1 MTPRPNLGIAH
12 VASHQNQK
20 EITINDAVDALD
32 NAENAVLGITLS
44 DADYTLSATEAN
56 RNGLLIFTGTLT
68 AARTVTLPGNA
79 RRIAVRN
86 ATSGGFALNFQYS
99 GGTPVSV
106 ANAKNALL
114 HGDGTNLY
122 KLSEI

>member
-1 MTPRPNLGIAH
+1 MTTSPNLGIAH
-12 VASHQNQK
+12 VASNQNQK
-20 EITINDAVDALD
+20 EVTINDAVDALD

-56 RNGLLIFTGTLT
+56 RNGLLVFTGTLT

-86 ATSGGFALNFQYS
+86 ATAGGFALNFTYA

-106 ANAKNALL
+106 ASGSNALL